1 MKQLLILFL
10 VFNFTFP
17 SFAQNTEPSSEGSA
31 TDYLIKSNKQ
41 RKAGWILL
49 GGGAALT
56 SIGLIVGV
64 STVWDGII
72 EGNNTGTNT
81 AGIMMITGLASMAG
95 SIPLFIA
102 AGKNRRKAAGAVS
115 FKMENSTIIDQWAIS
130 ARQYPAIAIRLNL

>member
-1 MKQLLILFL
+1 MKKLLALFL
-10 VFNFTFP
+10 VIQGSITSP
-17 SFAQNTEPSSEGSA
+17 AQNTEPSENRSA
-31 TDYLIKSNKQ
+31 TDYLLKSNKQ
-41 RKAGWILL
+41 KRAGWILL
-49 GGGAALT
+49 GGGAGLT

-64 STVWDGII
+64 STVWNGLL
-72 EGNNTGTNT
+72 EGNNTGSNT